1 MKKILVFIFFTVN
14 SSFSFAPVISQ
25 SLFFSTSYPQSYF
38 QNPLGIP
45 IQLAA
50 NFGELRSNHFH
61 MGLDIRTNQRE
72 NLPVYAA
79 AEGYI
84 SRIKIEK
91 AGFGHAIYIN
101 HPNGYTTLYAHLNT
115 FYNELESY
123 VKDKQY
129 ADQKWEQEIEFKP
142 NEFPVKKGQFIAF
155 SGNTG
160 GSEGPHL
167 HF

>member
-1 MKKILVFIFFTVN
+1 MKKILVLIFFIIN
-14 SSFSFAPVISQ
+14 SSFSFAPVHSQ
-25 SLFFSTSYPQSYF
+25 NLFFSSSYPQGYF
-38 QNPLGIP
+38 RDPLPIP

-115 FYNELESY
+115 FY
-123 VKDKQY
+123 D
-129 ADQKWEQEIEFKP
+129 
-142 NEFPVKKGQFIAF
+142 EFPGYRAK
-155 SGNTG
+155 
-160 GSEGPHL
+160 PM
-167 HF
+167 